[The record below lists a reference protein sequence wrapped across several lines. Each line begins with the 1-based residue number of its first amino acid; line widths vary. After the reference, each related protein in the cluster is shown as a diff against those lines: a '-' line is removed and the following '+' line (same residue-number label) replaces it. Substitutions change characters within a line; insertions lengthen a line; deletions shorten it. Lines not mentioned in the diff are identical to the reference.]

1 MEIIG
6 INKLKK
12 VIKNSPQVFFE
23 TDVFDNGKFQKIVDV
38 NENGIVTDKGEIEW
52 EKINDRHSW
61 AENGIPIAV
70 NGVWKERNIIN
81 FKLTDEERAKK
92 PYDFHLEKQ
101 ADLEDEFKD
110 FEDSLQENKKTKNMK
125 ITLSEIRHIIK
136 EKVGRYKKIQ
146 LLEAKKA
153 SIEKELDE
161 FLKESINMS
170 LTNKKGMNA
179 RPNTPAFNS
188 EKDTEEGI
196 EMSLTNIKGIN
207 AKPSAPY
214 FNSEEEMVDEV
225 NFLKRGINTVG
236 KALSIGD
243 RATDSD
249 SVFNKSLGKLNS
261 KNIKYVTD
269 YIQGKNTAFGSPTR
283 ENITRELKE
292 IASDIKSILDKGNK
306 NTLLQNSYDALN
318 NIVSN
323 PKTYIPNFVQ
333 GEKNQY
339 EFIIDT
345 LKKLHDLTYNEG
357 N

>member
-12 VIKNSPQVFFE
+12 VIKNNSQVFFE
-23 TDVFDNGKFQKIVDV
+23 TDIFDNGNFQIIKDV
-38 NENGIVTDKGEIEW
+38 NENGVVTENGEIIW
-52 EKINDRHSW
+52 EKINDRHNW
-61 AENGIPIAV
+61 AKNGVPIAINGI
-70 NGVWKERNIIN
+70 WKEKNIVM
-81 FKLTDEERAKK
+81 FKMTDEERKAK
-92 PYDFHLEKQ
+92 PYNFHLEKK
-101 ADLEDEFKD
+101 ANLEDEWRD
-110 FEDSLQENKKTKNMK
+110 YEDSLQENKKTKNMK
-125 ITLSEIRHIIK
+125 ITLSEVKQIIK
-136 EKVGRYKKIQ
+136 EEVDRYKKIK

-153 SIEKELDE
+153 SIEEELDE
-161 FLKESINMS
+161 FLKEIEEEDVKEGIGMS
-170 LTNKKGMNA
+170 LTNKKG
-179 RPNTPAFNS
+179 
-188 EKDTEEGI
+188 
-196 EMSLTNIKGIN
+196 IN
-207 AKPSAPY
+207 AKPNAPY
-214 FNSEEEMVDEV
+214 FKPEEGMLDEA

-269 YIQGKNTAFGSPTR
+269 YIRGKNTAIGSPTR
-283 ENITRELKE
+283 QNITRELKD
-292 IASDIKSILDKGNK
+292 IASDIKSILDKGKK

-318 NIVSN
+318 NIVSQPN
-323 PKTYIPNFVQ
+323 KYIPNFVQ

-345 LKKLHDLTYNEG
+345 LKKLYDLTYNEG